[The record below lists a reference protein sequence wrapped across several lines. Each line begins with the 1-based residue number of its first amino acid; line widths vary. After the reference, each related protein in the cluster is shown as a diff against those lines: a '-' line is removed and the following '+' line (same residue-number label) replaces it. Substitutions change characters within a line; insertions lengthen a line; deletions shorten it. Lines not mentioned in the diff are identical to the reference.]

1 MLTHAGLDIEVD
13 GKIYTFSSLTLE
25 DLDWLELK
33 FRARMLEVGRMSV
46 PANCSPEETEKYMAP
61 VFDRVFSFNI
71 NDSFDQLFTPTG
83 VTWLLYRLLV
93 KKHPD
98 IKLSDIS
105 PWVTN
110 PAILNRVLPQLKLLF
125 PQINGAGAE
134 PGPGSSKRAAKKKR

>member
-46 PANCSPEETEKYMAP
+46 PDNCSPEEAEKYMAP

-83 VTWLLYRLLV
+83 VTWLLYRLLI
-93 KKHPD
+93 KKQPD

-125 PQINGAGAE
+125 PQVKEAE
-134 PGPGSSKRAAKKKR
+134 PEKRTAKKKR